1 MTFNAYSHQINDM
14 QQQLKDNEQELK
26 VLAVKNEN
34 AKVAEEMQGAKVRD
48 IQSKIMETESDHA
61 KLEAENQQLTNEL
74 NARVRHLTFYFFFS
88 ITLYADVDE
97 SLAHLSRR
105 LVGELIVYPCS
116 GIRPSSVRRPP
127 VVHNFKHEYLCNQ
140 LADHNEILSEATLG
154 WGKGCIRFWARS
166 DTNSG
171 FHGNK

>member
-74 NARVRHLTFYFFFS
+74 NARVRHLTFYFSF
-88 ITLYADVDE
+88 
-97 SLAHLSRR
+97 
-105 LVGELIVYPCS
+105 
-116 GIRPSSVRRPP
+116 
-127 VVHNFKHEYLCNQ
+127 Q
-140 LADHNEILSEATLG
+140 
-154 WGKGCIRFWARS
+154 
-166 DTNSG
+166 
-171 FHGNK
+171 